1 MMTINR
7 RKATEAQLTVPNTTI
22 SFHHGFMGGTV
33 EGATAEKGRR
43 EEEKEMTLFKF
54 KFIFVQVPFHI
65 KHMEEIV
72 GPSESHNQFTTN

>member
-7 RKATEAQLTVPNTTI
+7 RKATEAQPTVPNTTI

-33 EGATAEKGRR
+33 EGATAEKGRS

-54 KFIFVQVPFHI
+54 K
-65 KHMEEIV
+65 
-72 GPSESHNQFTTN
+72 